1 MATHDWSLDIYCR
14 FDVGFKKIAS
24 LITREKEKNLE
35 LKFENHD
42 FVDCVKVS
50 KVITDSEYI
59 IINISCLK
67 IYKGLVT

>member
-24 LITREKEKNLE
+24 LITREKEKKNLE

-42 FVDCVKVS
+42 FVDCVS

-59 IINISCLK
+59 FINISCLK